1 MLVAPLGTCSHAR
14 EQLAV
19 REGWC
24 HQRNERLC
32 RGSALLRSGVMC
44 AELLPCP
51 GWPRDH
57 VPPPA
62 PGQGQQLEEPARK
75 GIAAFPKSGMQSHPP
90 EWKFMVKAPFAMDGG
105 NCEGRVIRNELL
117 PLERRLLLSG
127 KSQQRVINHQAGQ
140 SCLLRD
146 GVGL

>member
-1 MLVAPLGTCSHAR
+1 M
-14 EQLAV
+14 

-32 RGSALLRSGVMC
+32 RGSALLCSGVMC

-51 GWPRDH
+51 EWPRDH

-62 PGQGQQLEEPARK
+62 AGQGQQLEEPAQK

-105 NCEGRVIRNELL
+105 NCEGHVIRNELL
-117 PLERRLLLSG
+117 PLKDACFFLGNLSRG
-127 KSQQRVINHQAGQ
+127 SLITRQGRAVCSGM
-140 SCLLRD
+140 
-146 GVGL
+146 G